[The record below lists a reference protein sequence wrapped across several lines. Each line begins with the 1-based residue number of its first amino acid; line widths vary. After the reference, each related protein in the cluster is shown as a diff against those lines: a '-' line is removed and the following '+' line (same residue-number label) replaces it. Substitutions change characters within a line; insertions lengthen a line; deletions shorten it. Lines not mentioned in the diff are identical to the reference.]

1 MDGVGQVGWRDGV
14 VERRARAA
22 GDSKPVGCFVLRCA
36 VVALSTLVVLAMA
49 SRPSAVR
56 AEDPITVNGTSS
68 VQNSFPSEIVF
79 SIDAASSAGNITDA
93 QLHYQLV
100 PDQTAHSARADFDA
114 GSSVHAQY
122 HLRTAGNPLYL
133 PPFKKIHYYW
143 TLTDAAGN
151 TKQTDAEEFVY
162 ADPRFKF
169 KEITNGNLTLHYY
182 NGTDAAAQN
191 ILNIGRQALDKA
203 SQLDGAPLD
212 FPIQLVVYGNQAE
225 VAAALSH
232 ESKSVDP
239 NILGQADPP
248 DIVVLDAGDLR
259 GQENED
265 TVRHELTHLVNAR
278 ATRDGVDGS
287 LPLWLDEGLAV
298 YSQQDPGG
306 FRDAINQAIAQDQV
320 VSLKNL
326 SPGYRGSNPD
336 IFYGEAWSVVH
347 FLVGNYGP
355 DKMAKL
361 LAAFNTSQAEDKAF
375 TAAYGMDRDGVY
387 NAWRKSVGLP
397 QVAAA
402 VPSGTQTSPQR
413 NSAPA
418 PAPTVAG
425 ASGSDAQATQ
435 PPAPAPVRS
444 QPSSGGSSDTTVT
457 VVLVVAG
464 VAIVLALLVIAVTG
478 GLMLSKRGGRPS

>member
-1 MDGVGQVGWRDGV
+1 MLRYAMLFLAALAAV
-14 VERRARAA
+14 AAA
-22 GDSKPVGCFVLRCA
+22 GQPAADH
-36 VVALSTLVVLAMA
+36 
-49 SRPSAVR
+49 
-56 AEDPITVNGTSS
+56 AEEPIAVNGTPA
-68 VQNSFPSEIVF
+68 VQNSFPSEVVF
-79 SIDAASSAGNITDA
+79 SIDAGSSAGNISDV

-100 PDQTAHSARADFDA
+100 PDQTAHSARAEFDA
-114 GSSVHAQY
+114 GPSVHAQY

-143 TLTDAAGN
+143 TLSDAAGN
-151 TKQTDAEEFVY
+151 TKQTEAADFVY

-169 KEITNGNLTLHYY
+169 KEISNGNLTLHYY
-182 NGTDAAAQN
+182 NGSDAAAQN
-191 ILNIGRQALDKA
+191 IVAVGRQALDKA

-278 ATRDGVDGS
+278 ATRDGVEGA

-298 YSQQDPGG
+298 FSQQDPGG
-306 FRDAINQAIAQDQV
+306 FRDAINQAIAQDRV
-320 VSLKNL
+320 VALKSL

-336 IFYGEAWSVVH
+336 VFYGEAWSVVR
-347 FLVGNYGP
+347 FLVGTYGP

-361 LAAFNTSQAEDKAF
+361 LAAFNSSQSEDKAF
-375 TAAYGMDRDGVY
+375 SAAYGLDRDGVY
-387 NAWRKSVGLP
+387 NAWRKSVGLAP
-397 QVAAA
+397 VAAA
-402 VPSGTQTSPQR
+402 PSGTQAAPAR
-413 NSAPA
+413 NAAAPA
-418 PAPTVAG
+418 PSVAG
-425 ASGSDAQATQ
+425 AAGSDAQATQ

-444 QPSSGGSSDTTVT
+444 QPSANTTSDTTLT

-464 VAIVLALLVIAVTG
+464 VAVFLALLVIAVTG
-478 GLMLSKRGGRPS
+478 GLMLSKRGSRPS

>member
-1 MDGVGQVGWRDGV
+1 MV
-14 VERRARAA
+14 VAIAVLLLAVAPRAA
-22 GDSKPVGCFVLRCA
+22 G
-36 VVALSTLVVLAMA
+36 
-49 SRPSAVR
+49 VR
-56 AEDPITVNGTSS
+56 ADDPITVSGTPAA
-68 VQNSFPSEIVF
+68 QNNFPSEVVF

-93 QLHYQLV
+93 QLHYLLV
-100 PDQTAHSARADFDA
+100 PDPTARSARADFDA
-114 GSSVHAQY
+114 GPSVHAQY

-151 TKQTDAEEFVY
+151 TKQTDAADFVY

-182 NGTDAAAQN
+182 NGSDAAAQN
-191 ILNIGRQALDKA
+191 ILAIGRQALDKA
-203 SQLDGAPLD
+203 AQLDGAPLD
-212 FPIQLVVYGNQAE
+212 FPIQLVVYGSQAE

-239 NILGQADPP
+239 NILGQANPP

-298 YSQQDPGG
+298 FSQQDPGG
-306 FRDAINQAIAQDQV
+306 FRDAVNQAIARDTV
-320 VSLKNL
+320 VSLKGL

-336 IFYGEAWSVVH
+336 LFYGEAWSVVR
-347 FLVGNYGP
+347 FLVGTYGP

-361 LAAFNTSQAEDKAF
+361 LAAFNANQAEDKAF
-375 TAAYGMDRDGVY
+375 SAAYGLDRDGVY
-387 NAWRKSVGLP
+387 NAWRKSVGLAA
-397 QVAAA
+397 VAA
-402 VPSGTQTSPQR
+402 SGTQAPPQR
-413 NSAPA
+413 NSAAA

-425 ASGSDAQATQ
+425 AAGSNAQATQ

-444 QPSSGGSSDTTVT
+444 QPPANSSSDSTVT

-464 VAIVLALLVIAVTG
+464 VCVFLALLVIAVTG
-478 GLMLSKRGGRPS
+478 GLMLSKRGSRPS

>member
-1 MDGVGQVGWRDGV
+1 M
-14 VERRARAA
+14 
-22 GDSKPVGCFVLRCA
+22 
-36 VVALSTLVVLAMA
+36 VVAALMVLAMA
-49 SRPSAVR
+49 PRPAAVR
-56 AEDPITVNGTSS
+56 ADDPITVNGTPA

-79 SIDAASSAGNITDA
+79 SIDAASAAGNITDA
-93 QLHYQLV
+93 QLHYLLV
-100 PDQTAHSARADFDA
+100 PDQTAHSARADFEA
-114 GSSVHAQY
+114 GPSVHAQY

-143 TLTDAAGN
+143 TLADAAGN
-151 TKQTDAEEFVY
+151 TKQTDAADFVY

-169 KEITNGNLTLHYY
+169 KEITSGNLTLHYY
-182 NGTDAAAQN
+182 TGTDAAAQN

-278 ATRDGVDGS
+278 ATRDGVEGA

-298 YSQQDPGG
+298 FAQQDPGG
-306 FRDAINQAIAQDQV
+306 FRDAINQAIAQNQV
-320 VSLKNL
+320 VSLKSL

-336 IFYGEAWSVVH
+336 LFYGEAWSVVR
-347 FLVGNYGP
+347 FLVGSYGP

-361 LAAFNTSQAEDKAF
+361 LAAFNASQSEDKAF

-402 VPSGTQTSPQR
+402 PSGTQTSPQR
-413 NSAPA
+413 NAAA

-425 ASGSDAQATQ
+425 AAGSDVQATQ

-444 QPSSGGSSDTTVT
+444 QPSSGGATDTTVT
-457 VVLVVAG
+457 AVLIVAG
-464 VAIVLALLVIAVTG
+464 VAIFLALLAIAVTG
-478 GLMLSKRGGRPS
+478 GLMLSKRGNGPS